1 MKEKFEETLS
11 REGLADYLESLAQ
24 DLRQG
29 ELEASGNT
37 WSVPEE
43 MEAKVSLKEKKGRLS
58 LKLKVKWETLPEY
71 EPEAREPVVQ
81 WQQSFKG
88 VKERLQVYFK
98 DLHATVLQGNFPDPQ
113 TMENFIEA
121 SLALADLADPEWEE
135 AMQAY
140 LDHLEALKRAV
151 ACQDLEATRHE
162 VLDLRIAMVVC
173 HREFG

>member
-1 MKEKFEETLS
+1 MKEKFAETLS
-11 REGLADYLESLAQ
+11 RQGLAGFLESLAQ

-29 ELEASGNT
+29 KLEVEGNT

-43 MEAKVSLKEKKGRLS
+43 MEAEVSLKEKKGRLS

-71 EPEAREPVVQ
+71 KPEAREPVVQ

-88 VKERLQVYFK
+88 VKERLQIYFK
-98 DLHATVLQGNFPDPQ
+98 DLHATVLQGSFPGPR

-162 VLDLRIAMVVC
+162 ILDLRTAMVVC

>member
-1 MKEKFEETLS
+1 MKEKFAETLS
-11 REGLADYLESLAQ
+11 RQGLADFLESLAQ

-29 ELEASGNT
+29 ELEVQGNT

-71 EPEAREPVVQ
+71 EPEAREPVVK
-81 WQQSFKG
+81 WQEAFKA
-88 VKERLQVYFK
+88 VKKRLEIYFK
-98 DLHATVLQGNFPDPQ
+98 DLQATVQQGNFPDPQ
-113 TMENFIEA
+113 TLENFTEA
-121 SLALADLADPEWEE
+121 SLALADLAEPEWEE
-135 AMQAY
+135 ARQAY
-140 LDHLEALKRAV
+140 LDHLAALKRAV

-162 VLDLRIAMVVC
+162 VLDLRIAMVAC